1 MPLAPSFEQALAFA
15 RDLIRIPSLPGEEGP
30 LAARVMEEMRALGYQ
45 DLRTDELGSVVGRI
59 PGRGEAP
66 PVLLNAHLDMVAAG
80 DPADWEHP
88 PFAGAVA
95 GGFLHGR
102 GAMDIKGPLAIQ
114 THAAATMAGRA
125 PGDVWVAH
133 TVFEERGGWGMV
145 HLLDSGMIPRPG
157 VVIIGESTNG
167 DIAIGHRGRAEVEI
181 VLAGVAGH
189 ASAPERARNALDLLP
204 EVLAAVARF
213 SAQEG
218 GTRHPILGP
227 ASLSPTQVD
236 VLPESRNVIP
246 DRVTL
251 TLDWRILPGE
261 DAESLLT
268 RVRRVLEGLGTGK
281 PGRAGSIEVRMATER
296 QTSWTGVTERRELF
310 TPGFLMEPSAPLAL
324 AAAAAVGRRGSPE
337 VPALIRPWT
346 FATDGGWTAGIHGI
360 PTLGFAPGEERHA
373 HTNTE
378 RLDVEEARWAFTR
391 YPALVEGLQ
400 QALAQD

>member
-30 LAARVMEEMRALGYQ
+30 LAARVLEEMRELGYE
-45 DLRTDELGSVVGRI
+45 DLQTDALGSVVGRI
-59 PGRGEAP
+59 PGRGTAP

-88 PFAGAVA
+88 PFAGVVA

-102 GAMDIKGPLAIQ
+102 GAMDIKGPLALQ

-125 PGDVWVAH
+125 AGDVWVAH

-145 HLLDSGMIPRPG
+145 HLLESGRIPRPG
-157 VVIIGESTNG
+157 AVVIGESTNG

-181 VLAGVAGH
+181 VLHGVAGH
-189 ASAPERARNALDLLP
+189 ASAPERALNALDPLP
-204 EVLAAVARF
+204 RVLAAVARL
-213 SAQEG
+213 SEREG
-218 GTRHPILGP
+218 EPRHPILGA

-251 TLDWRILPGE
+251 TLDWRVLPGD
-261 DAESLLT
+261 DAEGLLA
-268 RVRRVLEGLGTGK
+268 RVREALTEAGLGEGE
-281 PGRAGSIEVRMATER
+281 GDHRIEVRMATER
-296 QTSWTGVTERRELF
+296 QTSWTGITEVRELF
-310 TPGFLMEPSAPLAL
+310 TPGFLLEPAGSLPR
-324 AAAAAVGRRGSPE
+324 AAAAAVGTRGAPDA
-337 VPALIRPWT
+337 PARIRPWT
-346 FATDGGWTAGIHGI
+346 FATDGGWTSGVHGI

-391 YPALVEGLQ
+391 YPALVDALQ
-400 QALAQD
+400 RALGGG